1 MTPPEIT
8 TARLSSTERQ
18 SPEVVSRLALVEER
32 ARRELGRL
40 LFIVRWVMVPIY
52 FGLVAALVLLAVKF
66 LQQLALAVPGLFAK
80 SSDDVILSVLTLIDM
95 SLVANLVIMVILAGW
110 ESFVGGLLKFKS
122 SDRLS
127 AFALLDFS
135 AIKSKLI
142 ASVAAI
148 AAIYL
153 LETFV
158 HISEVPPHQAMW
170 QLVILLGIGV
180 TGVLLAAMDRLG
192 HPGE

>member
-1 MTPPEIT
+1 MTPPDA
-8 TARLSSTERQ
+8 TAMSDAERR
-18 SPEVVSRLALVEER
+18 SPEVVSRLATLEER

-52 FGLVAALVLLAVKF
+52 FGLVAALVVLTIKF
-66 LQQLALAVPGLFAK
+66 LQQLVLAVPGLFAQ
-80 SSDDVILSVLTLIDM
+80 SSDEVVLSVLTLIDM
-95 SLVANLVIMVILAGW
+95 SLVANLIVMVVLAGW
-110 ESFVGGLLKFKS
+110 QSFVGGLLRFQKS
-122 SDRLS
+122 DELS

-158 HISEVPPHQAMW
+158 HIDEVSPSRAKW
-170 QLVILLGIGV
+170 QLVILIGIAV

-192 HPGE
+192 HSGGE

>member
-1 MTPPEIT
+1 M
-8 TARLSSTERQ
+8 
-18 SPEVVSRLALVEER
+18 SPETVSRLAAIEER

-66 LQQLALAVPGLFAK
+66 LQQLVITVPGLFAK
-80 SSDDVILSVLTLIDM
+80 SSDEVILSVLTLIDM
-95 SLVANLVIMVILAGW
+95 SLVANLVVMVILAGW
-110 ESFVGGLLKFKS
+110 ESFVGGLLKFQS
-122 SDRLS
+122 SDRLT

-135 AIKSKLI
+135 AIKSNLI

-158 HISEVPPHQAMW
+158 HIAEVPPDRAKW
-170 QLVILLGIGV
+170 QLIILIGIAA

-192 HPGE
+192 HSNEE